1 MNATSVAAA
10 GDDPLVSSIL
20 RAETGRRKSW
30 RTRFLATWLII
41 IAGLVAFV
49 FATIKLDTEFL
60 NKWVPFILTGVPVT
74 LFVSGVSIL
83 LAIVLAILGA
93 LGRLSTHPVPNAI
106 ASFYVS
112 FFRGTPLLLQILFIY
127 LALPQAGI
135 VIPELPTGILA
146 LGLNYGAYMT
156 EIFRAGIQSVSHGQT
171 EAADALGMTY
181 RQKMRRVVLPQA
193 LRVIIPPTGNEFI
206 AMMKDTALV
215 SFLGTPIATAEI
227 FRRGQ
232 LFGAGD
238 VRPLEGYIT
247 VAALYWIL
255 TAIFTFFQS
264 RLERRMSKG
273 YVRAAPSGPRT
284 RGPRK
289 ATGAQGAEADP
300 GAFLETPDAAA
311 AGHSHAGGTTTA
323 EVTPPG
329 GGGSVQGGS
338 S

>member
-49 FATIKLDTEFL
+49 FATIKLDAEFL

-93 LGRLSTHPVPNAI
+93 LGRLSTNPVPNAI

-156 EIFRAGIQSVSHGQT
+156 EIFRAGIQAVPNGQV
-171 EAADALGMTY
+171 EAAASLGMSDRTTFL
-181 RQKMRRVVLPQA
+181 RIVAPQA
-193 LRVIIPPTGNEFI
+193 FRIVTPAVGNDFVAMLKDSSLVSAIAVQELLWRAQAAGRPTFQSMQTLLI
-206 AMMKDTALV
+206 AALV
-215 SFLGTPIATAEI
+215 YWGMTIAFSVVQA
-227 FRRGQ
+227 
-232 LFGAGD
+232 
-238 VRPLEGYIT
+238 
-247 VAALYWIL
+247 
-255 TAIFTFFQS
+255 
-264 RLERRMSKG
+264 RLERRM
-273 YVRAAPSGPRT
+273 
-284 RGPRK
+284 
-289 ATGAQGAEADP
+289 
-300 GAFLETPDAAA
+300 A
-311 AGHSHAGGTTTA
+311 AGDR
-323 EVTPPG
+323 VTRPR
-329 GGGSVQGGS
+329 
-338 S
+338 

>member
-49 FATIKLDTEFL
+49 FATIKLDAEFL

-93 LGRLSTHPVPNAI
+93 LGRLSTNPVPNAI

-156 EIFRAGIQSVSHGQT
+156 EIFRAGIQAVPNGQV
-171 EAADALGMTY
+171 EAAASLGMSDRTTFL
-181 RQKMRRVVLPQA
+181 RIVAPQA
-193 LRVIIPPTGNEFI
+193 FRIVTPAVGNDFVAMLKDSSLVSAIAVQELLWRAQAAGRPTFQSMQTLLI
-206 AMMKDTALV
+206 AALV
-215 SFLGTPIATAEI
+215 YGGMTIAFSVVQA
-227 FRRGQ
+227 
-232 LFGAGD
+232 
-238 VRPLEGYIT
+238 
-247 VAALYWIL
+247 
-255 TAIFTFFQS
+255 
-264 RLERRMSKG
+264 RLERRM
-273 YVRAAPSGPRT
+273 
-284 RGPRK
+284 
-289 ATGAQGAEADP
+289 
-300 GAFLETPDAAA
+300 A
-311 AGHSHAGGTTTA
+311 AGDR
-323 EVTPPG
+323 VTRPR
-329 GGGSVQGGS
+329 
-338 S
+338 